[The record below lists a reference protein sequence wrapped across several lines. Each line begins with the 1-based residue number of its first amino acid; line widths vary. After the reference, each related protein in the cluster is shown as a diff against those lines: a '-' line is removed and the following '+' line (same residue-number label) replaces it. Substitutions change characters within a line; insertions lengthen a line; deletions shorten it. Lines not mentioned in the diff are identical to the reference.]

1 MLGFLIAALLGFLT
15 PQVETPVAGPI
26 VRALDGYFTIEPNE
40 ARLIAFMVMLLAA
53 AICSVLLA
61 SGTTFGV
68 ILGAI
73 LGYFGTRIFSAVK
86 KVIDGRSDAE

>member
-15 PQVETPVAGPI
+15 PQVEGPVAGPI
-26 VRALDGYFTIEPNE
+26 VKALQGYFTIEPSE
-40 ARLIAFMVMLLAA
+40 TRLIVFMIMLLAA
-53 AICSVLLA
+53 AICAALLA

-73 LGYFGTRIFSAVK
+73 LGYFGTRIFAVIK
-86 KVIDGRSDAE
+86 KVIDGRADAE